1 MNAKQKRKARR
12 FIILTLAN
20 LEVIAVILGLIAFGI
35 LLGAKF
41 SN

>member
-1 MNAKQKRKARR
+1 MNAKQKRKAKR

-35 LLGAKF
+35 LLGAKL